1 MTKINLERK
10 GRNVMSE
17 RRGRERET
25 GRGSR
30 NGGIER
36 EVQREGTEKKRS
48 GKTEDKVKQLMAT
61 FTLQGK
67 RAQRLA

>member
-1 MTKINLERK
+1 MPCQK
-10 GRNVMSE
+10 GEGGKEKQGGAAGME
-17 RRGRERET
+17 
-25 GRGSR
+25 
-30 NGGIER
+30 GIER

-61 FTLQGK
+61 FTLRGK